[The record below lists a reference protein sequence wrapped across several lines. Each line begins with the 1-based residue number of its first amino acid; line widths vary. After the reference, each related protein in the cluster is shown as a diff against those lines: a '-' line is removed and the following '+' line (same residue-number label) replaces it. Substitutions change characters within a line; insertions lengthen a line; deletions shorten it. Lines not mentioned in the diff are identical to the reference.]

1 MGKNKEVEAGPSSN
15 NTVKDSEEQLVET
28 EEELSETEETTVEEL
43 INALEESN
51 RLASEYLDHLQRL
64 QAEFD
69 NYKKRV
75 EREKADFI
83 EYSSA
88 GLISELIDIMENLER
103 GVSSAKECGDID
115 SVVKG
120 MEMVSTQLK
129 DILVSRGLKP
139 IEATGKKFDPH
150 YHEAMMMTPTDE
162 YPYNTVIEE
171 FQRGYMIK
179 DKVLRYSKVRVS
191 VNENNN
197 DNNE

>member
-1 MGKNKEVEAGPSSN
+1 MGKNKDVEVDLSSN
-15 NTVKDSEEQLVET
+15 DTVEDSEEQMVET
-28 EEELSETEETTVEEL
+28 EEITVEEP
-43 INALEESN
+43 ISALEESG

-75 EREKADFI
+75 DREKAELI
-83 EYSSA
+83 EYASA
-88 GLISELIDIMENLER
+88 ELVSELIDIMENLER
-103 GVSSAKECGDID
+103 GVASAKGSDDID
-115 SVVKG
+115 SIVKG

-129 DILVSRGLKP
+129 DILGSRGLKP
-139 IEATGKKFDPH
+139 IEAVGKKFDPH

-171 FQRGYMIK
+171 FQQGYMIK
-179 DKVLRYSKVRVS
+179 DKVIRYSRVRVS

-197 DNNE
+197 ENSE

>member
-1 MGKNKEVEAGPSSN
+1 MGKSKDVEEDPSSN
-15 NTVKDSEEQLVET
+15 DTVKDSEEQRGET
-28 EEELSETEETTVEEL
+28 EEITVEEL
-43 INALEESN
+43 KNALEESC

-75 EREKADFI
+75 DREKAEFI
-83 EYSSA
+83 EYASA
-88 GLISELIDIMENLER
+88 ELVSELIDIMENLER
-103 GVSSAKECGDID
+103 GVSSAKESGDID
-115 SVVKG
+115 SIVKG

-139 IEATGKKFDPH
+139 IEAVGKKFDPH

-179 DKVLRYSKVRVS
+179 NKVIRYSRVRVS

-197 DNNE
+197 DNSE

>member
-1 MGKNKEVEAGPSSN
+1 MGKNKDIEADLSSN
-15 NTVKDSEEQLVET
+15 DTVEDSEEQMVET
-28 EEELSETEETTVEEL
+28 EEITVEEP
-43 INALEESN
+43 IGALEESG

-75 EREKADFI
+75 DREKKELI
-83 EYSSA
+83 EYASA
-88 GLISELIDIMENLER
+88 ELVSELIDIMENLER
-103 GVSSAKECGDID
+103 GVESAKGSDDID
-115 SVVKG
+115 SIVKG

-129 DILVSRGLKP
+129 DILGSRGLRP
-139 IEATGKKFDPH
+139 IEAVGKKFDPH

-171 FQRGYMIK
+171 FQQGYMIK
-179 DKVLRYSKVRVS
+179 DKVIRYSRVRVS

-197 DNNE
+197 ENSE

>member
-1 MGKNKEVEAGPSSN
+1 MGKNKDVEVDPSSN
-15 NTVKDSEEQLVET
+15 DTVEDSEEQMVET
-28 EEELSETEETTVEEL
+28 EEITVEEP
-43 INALEESN
+43 ISVLEESG

-75 EREKADFI
+75 DREKAELI
-83 EYSSA
+83 KYASA
-88 GLISELIDIMENLER
+88 ELVSELIDIMENLER
-103 GVSSAKECGDID
+103 GVASAKGSDDID
-115 SVVKG
+115 SIVKG

-129 DILVSRGLKP
+129 DILGSRGLKP
-139 IEATGKKFDPH
+139 IEAVGKKFDPH

-171 FQRGYMIK
+171 FQQGYMIK
-179 DKVLRYSKVRVS
+179 DKVIRYSKVRVS

-197 DNNE
+197 ENSE

>member
-1 MGKNKEVEAGPSSN
+1 MGKNKDVEVDPSSN
-15 NTVKDSEEQLVET
+15 DTVEDSDEQMVET
-28 EEELSETEETTVEEL
+28 EEITVEEP
-43 INALEESN
+43 ISALEESG

-75 EREKADFI
+75 DREKAELI
-83 EYSSA
+83 EYASA
-88 GLISELIDIMENLER
+88 ELVSELIDIMENLER
-103 GVSSAKECGDID
+103 GVASAKGSDDID
-115 SVVKG
+115 SIVKG

-129 DILVSRGLKP
+129 DILGSRGLKP
-139 IEATGKKFDPH
+139 IEAVGKKFDPH

-171 FQRGYMIK
+171 FQQGYMIK
-179 DKVLRYSKVRVS
+179 DKVIRYSKVRVS

-197 DNNE
+197 EKSE